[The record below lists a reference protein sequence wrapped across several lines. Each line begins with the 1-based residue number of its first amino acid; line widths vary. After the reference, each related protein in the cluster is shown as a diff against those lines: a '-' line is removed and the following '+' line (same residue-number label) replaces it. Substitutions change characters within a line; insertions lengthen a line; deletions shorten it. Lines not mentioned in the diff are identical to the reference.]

1 MSLNLNDKR
10 FEILE
15 GILSIAELIIKT
27 MSVILQLFGKH
38 VPNLMF
44 YLIKIYMFKNINLE
58 INKSL
63 LYLEPYQKVA

>member
-58 INKSL
+58 INNSL